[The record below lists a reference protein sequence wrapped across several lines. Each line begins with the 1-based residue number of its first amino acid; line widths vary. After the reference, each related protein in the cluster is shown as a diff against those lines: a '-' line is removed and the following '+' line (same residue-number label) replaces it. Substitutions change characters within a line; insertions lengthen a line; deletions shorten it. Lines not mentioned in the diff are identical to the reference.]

1 MELKLLQCVYQ
12 KCEQEHRLMKLRSKM
27 QLQWLEETLI
37 LLHYSWTTHLQK
49 TIVTI
54 CPYIKRRDGVEA
66 VALYMPEVKIRTSF
80 N

>member
-1 MELKLLQCVYQ
+1 VYT
-12 KCEQEHRLMKLRSKM
+12 RSANKNFVNEAKIKDAVTM
-27 QLQWLEETLI
+27 VGGDTN
-37 LLHYSWTTHLQK
+37 TTALFLDDSSTE

-66 VALYMPEVKIRTSF
+66 VASYMPEVKIRTSF